1 MFTNLFIQS
10 KINILL
16 LYLHLCGVPTNVFVS
31 SARSDFLNL
40 GMFFSLTK
48 FFSKV
53 QFSKKREKVGGR
65 RKEKSCPRK
74 NFYCLV

>member
-53 QFSKKREKVGGR
+53 QF
-65 RKEKSCPRK
+65 C
-74 NFYCLV
+74 